1 MGKCYDD
8 WCKTHNLFIVF
19 FFLLNG
25 ILPLLHCYLYT
36 KVRELTRFS
45 SVHALTFKKSA
56 STRHASSVIHAI
68 PSVSGSNRGS
78 DQLEEKRLLT
88 NRWKRWFWPTRRRE
102 MVLTNP
108 KNRGFW
114 PTTRIEGS
122 DHMWKKGFWPTRRR
136 EGSDQ
141 PGEERVLTNLWPW
154 TTLAPILQLS
164 TLPVKSCEESCSSDC
179 VRAGR
184 QCGAYRPM
192 LAGLWFGLHLLW

>member
-25 ILPLLHCYLYT
+25 KLSLLHCYLLST

-68 PSVSGSNRGS
+68 PSVSGSNSGS
-78 DQLEEKRLLT
+78 GQLEEERLLI
-88 NRWKRWFWPTRRRE
+88 KRRKR
-102 MVLTNP
+102 
-108 KNRGFW
+108 
-114 PTTRIEGS
+114 
-122 DHMWKKGFWPTRRR
+122 D
-136 EGSDQ
+136 GSDQ
-141 PGEERVLTNLWPW
+141 PEEERVLTNLWPW